1 MNAMDLS
8 KAKLVFFDESREQCD
23 AFESA
28 LLDRDAYPATPDT
41 FNLLFRTAHTIKGSA
56 GVFGLEALVRFA
68 HVVENVLEQLR
79 SGRLELSAGLIDL
92 LLECNDH
99 LRHLLDSGESDE
111 AMALQDLPQ
120 GTPLLERLR
129 HFDLQVRASD
139 PAKAASAVR
148 PEPAQPVAQAQVTA
162 SPHWQF
168 SLRFHPNR
176 FHMGFDPCLLS
187 PIWPVWAP

>member
-1 MNAMDLS
+1 MDLS
-8 KAKLVFFDESREQCD
+8 KAKLVFFDESRERCD

-56 GVFGLEALVRFA
+56 EVVGLEALVRFA

-120 GTPLLERLR
+120 GAPLLERLR

-148 PEPAQPVAQAQVTA
+148 PEPARPVAQAQLTA
-162 SPHWQF
+162 APHWQF